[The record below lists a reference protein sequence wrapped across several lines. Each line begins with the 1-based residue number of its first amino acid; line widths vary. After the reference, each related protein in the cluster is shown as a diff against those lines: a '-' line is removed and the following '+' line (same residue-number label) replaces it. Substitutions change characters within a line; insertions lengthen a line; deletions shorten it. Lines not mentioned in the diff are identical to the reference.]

1 MENEKQIV
9 AEIGF
14 ADGEIRQYEDSK
26 EFLKDLD
33 AATKENAY
41 DTNFR
46 VYAES
51 DELKRKAAD
60 VKLDNYDPIE
70 ASERMHNGYEWNDV
84 EHEAVQFTQSAEGRR
99 LLKEAEN
106 GRLTMLDARDIL
118 DAVEKNGMN
127 LRYDPLQNSY
137 VVDGWTAADGEKLD
151 NYMVSMS
158 ELKRLAGIE
167 ILENSQQNQFQEK
180 ENPRTPEEKQAYQE
194 WEEMLDDN
202 QTAEEQIEK
211 MQVNGGMSE
220 AAMEADIAAEEN
232 PRPDYIDEQGNPHW
246 FDEEEPEE
254 PVDMSGYEFAEY
266 IHSPD
271 FIDKFGDWEKANRLE
286 KLKKDETLSLSEEIK
301 VEGVEISDL
310 VSNLRR
316 NFSKENLKQ
325 LSAISNDIG
334 QEVLQKL
341 RSEQKLDAFSVP
353 IVINEDTGHKFGI
366 QMKGIREVSEH
377 NMFQEGHIE
386 AIRHIPELIKKA
398 IYIGTEKNEDN
409 RDPTL
414 KQFFYFAKGLKI
426 DEKDYTAKLVFAEKK
441 NGEIFYDQSL
451 STIEKGKLLDVID
464 EKINPSQLTQ
474 IIPQDRL
481 GLSVDTVHP
490 HKKGWN
496 SINSY
501 YDKRLIRICQ
511 VPQMPYL
518 EKNPVTGKWQPTQE
532 TVELVK
538 NGQLHVEKSGQEYKM
553 IDSRSEHSSSS
564 IAIENSNSS
573 LETETLAKAADL
585 LKNMQFTP
593 KNYKKLLNVINE
605 ISDMNGL
612 KNLAAP
618 KEEEITEKLSFK
630 DVVDSVSETKVGETL
645 KSIAEHGAG
654 LPEGTIDAAQAVQ
667 NKIYENIHGEQNQN
681 VVEKETSAIQ
691 EQFDPKDI
699 VFGETVL
706 PTFSFID
713 DGKLKSIENAIVM
726 SFDKEKQ
733 RYLIDN
739 GTEKME
745 LSIAT
750 VETFLNDKL
759 EQEKQKARLIEGK
772 TIVFED
778 KERGVNGTEIPEW
791 AMYTANG
798 LESFK
803 GFVPTKFNEVE
814 NTYTLSNGDQKLT
827 VTAERFKEITAPE
840 RFENKFDENSPAW
853 KKLCETQYNDFFQQR
868 DNIAY
873 NFRHNLAVYCRKEAN
888 SPCDALHLA
897 KEIIS
902 RMSKEEQKQ
911 TQKLLKSMAHEN
923 ETTNELIARIYHES
937 IKEIPLNEDYM
948 KTWQPQKVIARPFY
962 DTISDEGK
970 KVDNDPALVKGSE
983 DRNLKIG
990 MSLKNVEIETGKL
1003 FGKGK
1008 DTMYFDE
1015 LKVISA
1021 SKEGNSITLM
1031 DRNKSYIKLPRDTVL
1046 NYYKEQQ
1053 LREMK
1058 HEYRQNRSNTMSFG
1072 YA

>member
-14 ADGEIRQYEDSK
+14 ADGEIRQYEDTK

-70 ASERMHNGYEWNDV
+70 TSERMHNGYEWNDV

-137 VVDGWTAADGEKLD
+137 AVDGWTAADGEKLD

-180 ENPRTPEEKQAYQE
+180 ENPRTPEEEQAYQE

-232 PRPDYIDEQGNPHW
+232 PRPDYIDENGIPHS
-246 FDEEEPEE
+246 FDEEDNEAE
-254 PVDMSGYEFAEY
+254 VDMSGYEFDEY
-266 IHSPD
+266 IHSPE
-271 FIDKFGDWEKANRLE
+271 FIEKFGDWEKANRLE
-286 KLKKDETLSLSEEIK
+286 KLKTTESIIGNESIT
-301 VEGVEISDL
+301 VEGVDVSDM
-310 VSNLRR
+310 VARLRE
-316 NFSKENLKQ
+316 NYSKENLKQ
-325 LSAISNDIG
+325 LQKIAEDVGKEKINSLRTEKGLNDFAPLEIINKDSG
-334 QEVLQKL
+334 KSFKVKTDVVYEIDRHNLFQK
-341 RSEQKLDAFSVP
+341 
-353 IVINEDTGHKFGI
+353 
-366 QMKGIREVSEH
+366 
-377 NMFQEGHIE
+377 GHIE
-386 AIRHIPELIKKA
+386 ALQSIDKLIEDSV
-398 IYIGTEKNEDN
+398 YIGSEKNEDN
-409 RDPTL
+409 RNPKL
-414 KQFFYFAKGLKI
+414 KEFYYFASGINI
-426 DEKDYTAKLVFAEKK
+426 DNEEYTAKSVFVLNE
-441 NGEIFYDQSL
+441 NGELYYDQSL
-451 STIEKGKLLDVID
+451 SNIEKGRLIDVLQ
-464 EKINPSQLTQ
+464 EKNMLETSSPQKKVRDSSEQKEVLNPLISQEN
-474 IIPQDRL
+474 PNR
-481 GLSVDTVHP
+481 
-490 HKKGWN
+490 
-496 SINSY
+496 Y

-593 KNYKKLLNVINE
+593 ENYKKLLNVINE

-612 KNLAAP
+612 KNLAVP

-759 EQEKQKARLIEGK
+759 EQDKQKARLIEGK

-778 KERGVNGTEIPEW
+778 KERGVKGTEIPEW

-868 DNIAY
+868 DNTAY

>member
-151 NYMVSMS
+151 NYIVSMS

-286 KLKKDETLSLSEEIK
+286 KLENSPIIEVDFTIIDEGKDITEEIK
-301 VEGVEISDL
+301 
-310 VSNLRR
+310 NLR
-316 NFSKENLKQ
+316 NNPTKENIKKLR
-325 LSAISNDIG
+325 NIG
-334 QEVLQKL
+334 QSIGAKFLNTPFDN
-341 RSEQKLDAFSVP
+341 LDT
-353 IVINEDTGHKFGI
+353 NESTIFVNNTKIQETTSHHIKETG
-366 QMKGIREVSEH
+366 VV
-377 NMFQEGHIE
+377 E
-386 AIRHIPELIKKA
+386 ALYHLPELIKNG
-398 IYIGTEKNEDN
+398 ILIQETINED
-409 RDPTL
+409 
-414 KQFFYFAKGLKI
+414 KQKHPEI
-426 DEKDYTAKLVFAEKK
+426 EKYQYLIGGFKVGEQEYTAKTVISVDKQGRK
-441 NGEIFYDQSL
+441 FYDQRL
-451 STIEKGKLLDVID
+451 SSIEKGNLIDLLKKESDS
-464 EKINPSQLTQ
+464 KNFSRLTKSREFETASYNYDTRLFRVCQ
-474 IIPQDRL
+474 IPQF
-481 GLSVDTVHP
+481 
-490 HKKGWN
+490 N
-496 SINSY
+496 F
-501 YDKRLIRICQ
+501 
-511 VPQMPYL
+511 L
-518 EKNPVTGKWQPTQE
+518 ERNEITGKWQPTM
-532 TVELVK
+532 TAVNKVK
-538 NGQLHVEKSGQEYKM
+538 NGTLILSKDSEGIELLEDRESNISYGTNLSGFIK
-553 IDSRSEHSSSS
+553 
-564 IAIENSNSS
+564 AIKTAREQSKNSQKLTASDT
-573 LETETLAKAADL
+573 LEQKTLNNASDL

-593 KNYKKLLNVINE
+593 ENYKKLLNVINE
-605 ISDMNGL
+605 ISEMNGL
-612 KNLAAP
+612 KNLAIP
-618 KEEEITEKLSFK
+618 KEEEIVSKKDNHATFK

-645 KSIAEHGAG
+645 KTIAEHGAG
-654 LPEGTIDAAQAVQ
+654 LPEDTIDAVQAVQ

-691 EQFDPKDI
+691 KQFDPKDI
-699 VFGETVL
+699 VFGETVF